1 MSPTSTISEQAKA
14 LPRAVARRPIN
25 PWVIA
30 LTVTLATFME
40 LLDTSIANVSLPYI
54 AGGLGRSYDEATW
67 ILTTYLVANA
77 VVLPMSAWLSRVFGR
92 KNYYMACVALFTIT
106 SFFCGI
112 APSLNIMLIARVLQ
126 GIGGGGL
133 APVEQAILV
142 DTLPPPQRASAFS
155 LSTLSIPP
163 PPPT

>member
-1 MSPTSTISEQAKA
+1 MSSEKA
-14 LPRAVARRPIN
+14 AVN
-25 PWVIA
+25 PWFIA

-54 AGGLGRSYDEATW
+54 GGGLGRSYDEVTW

-77 VVLPMSAWLSRVFGR
+77 VVLPMSAWLSRLLGR
-92 KNYYMACVALFTIT
+92 KAYYLLSVALFTIA

-112 APSLNIMLIARVLQ
+112 APTLNFMLISRIVQ

-133 APVEQAILV
+133 APVAQ
-142 DTLPPPQRASAFS
+142 
-155 LSTLSIPP
+155 
-163 PPPT
+163 